1 MNGVRLETAEEE
13 KDLGVW
19 VNTSLKPLK
28 QREMAAK
35 MANFTLGQ
43 IQRAFHYRKKDQIIP
58 LHKTFVRPK
67 LEYGVGA
74 RCPWME

>member
-35 MANFTLGQ
+35 MANFPLVLQ
-43 IQRAFHYRKKDQIIP
+43 QRALHYLKKD
-58 LHKTFVRPK
+58 
-67 LEYGVGA
+67 
-74 RCPWME
+74 